1 MRKKNDGWA
10 TRERQRDLRCSWS
23 GREALSNQ
31 GGPGQANAGA
41 GGERR
46 EGAVMKPGCRRLV
59 NMGRPQGG
67 CAE

>member
-46 EGAVMKPGCRRLV
+46 EGARDETRMSTACQHGAAS
-59 NMGRPQGG
+59 GRMR
-67 CAE
+67 